1 MNRTEIR
8 DQGDTSECIFC
19 QILIGLLPARKIMEN
34 DRCLAFLDI
43 APAGRGHT
51 LIVPKTHS
59 EDIFEIDP
67 GVLSDVMVMTQ
78 AVAKLLENQLRPDGM
93 SLFQMNRFAGWQ
105 TVFHFH
111 VHVIPRWSGDA
122 LVEPWVEKLAQEGD
136 LETTYREII
145 GKSVK

>member
-1 MNRTEIR
+1 
-8 DQGDTSECIFC
+8 
-19 QILIGLLPARKIMEN
+19 MEN

-43 APAGRGHT
+43 APSARGHT

-59 EDIFEIDP
+59 EDIFDIDP
-67 GVLSDVMVMTQ
+67 GVLSDVMAMTQ
-78 AVAKLLENQLRPDGM
+78 AVAKLLENQLQPDGM

-111 VHVIPRWSGDA
+111 VHVIPRWSGDT

-145 GKSVK
+145 GKSVI